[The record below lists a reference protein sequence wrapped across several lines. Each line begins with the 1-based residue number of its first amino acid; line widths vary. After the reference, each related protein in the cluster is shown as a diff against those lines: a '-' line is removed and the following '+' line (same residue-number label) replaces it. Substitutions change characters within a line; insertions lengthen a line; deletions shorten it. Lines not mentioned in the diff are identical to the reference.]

1 VRPVLQ
7 SAARDNDTGGYVLR
21 IHRYMIHAVVL
32 ATAVAISGYTA
43 IDRNV
48 FSNLHAAAVTAVAA
62 DEGPA
67 VGDISVGRESV
78 VIKPLSIP
86 TAPLVNRAPIVHIVV
101 QGDTLESIGQQFNL
115 PWREIVWSNPGL
127 RMPLKV
133 GRSIKLPPLPGVV
146 VVVRNGDTPASLAA
160 TYGVDETTVLGF
172 NGFRGPPLRPGSVLV
187 IPVDPAQGPNL
198 STGVL
203 ADPVEPGQFLC
214 PIVGA
219 QIIQQFGP
227 TSFAIELPFGGY
239 PHFHTGVDL
248 LAGYGTPI
256 VAAAGGKVTA
266 AGDAPYFGTRV
277 EVTDSFGLVEIY
289 AHMSQVNVAVGQE
302 VQQGKTIGYVGSTGL
317 SIGAHLHFQLEVG
330 GMPTA
335 PGPLIGC

>member
-1 VRPVLQ
+1 M
-7 SAARDNDTGGYVLR
+7 LR

-32 ATAVAISGYTA
+32 ATAMAMSGYTA
-43 IDRNV
+43 IDRN
-48 FSNLHAAAVTAVAA
+48 FLSNMHAAAVTAAA
-62 DEGPA
+62 AEEGLS
-67 VGDISVGRESV
+67 VGDVSLGRESL

-86 TAPLVNRAPIVHIVV
+86 TSPLVNRAPIVHIVV

-133 GRSIKLPPLPGVV
+133 GRSIQVPPVPGVV
-146 VVVRNGDTPASLAA
+146 VVVRSGDTPASLAA
-160 TYGVDETTVLGF
+160 TYGADETTVLGF
-172 NGFRGPPLRPGSVLV
+172 NGFRGPRLAPGAVLV

-214 PIVGA
+214 PIPGA
-219 QIIQQFGP
+219 PIIQQFGP
-227 TSFAIELPFGGY
+227 TSFAVELPFGGY
-239 PHFHTGVDL
+239 LHFHTGIDL

-289 AHMSQVNVAVGQE
+289 AHMLQVNVAVGQE
-302 VQQGKTIGYVGSTGL
+302 VQQGKTIGFVGSTGL